1 MSDQKFL
8 GFHHFKME
16 ETGEEY
22 GSFEIFR
29 HLRLFGDKDARVL
42 EDGSLM
48 EDGWYWQAGFPGC
61 IPDADPIG
69 PFAPAKEAYA
79 NAQEINV
86 EVLA

>member
-8 GFHHFKME
+8 GFHRFKME
-16 ETGEEY
+16 DTGEEY

-29 HLRLFGDKDARVL
+29 RLKLFKGDRAFFKD
-42 EDGSLM
+42 GTLM
-48 EDGWYWQAGFPGC
+48 EDGWYWQPGFPGC
-61 IPDADPIG
+61 IPDAEPVG
-69 PFAPAKEAYA
+69 PFDTAKEAYA